1 MVSKNKYR
9 SSSTDAIF
17 ILVANRAFYIP
28 GRRKVLNTLDIL
40 ASKSSYYSRTLLDI
54 ALLVS
59 NCGRQ
64 VIFSEAFARFRILL
78 DIMLFVHYCICE
90 L

>member
-9 SSSTDAIF
+9 SSSTNAIF

-28 GRRKVLNTLDIL
+28 GRKKVLNTLDIL
-40 ASKSSYYSRTLLDI
+40 ALKSSYYSRTLLDI

-59 NCGRQ
+59 NYSRQ
-64 VIFSEAFARFRILL
+64 VIFSKAFTHFRILL
-78 DIMLFVHYCICE
+78 DIMLFVHYYICE